1 MDIQMPVMD
10 GMTAMRRI
18 RAMADPEISRLPLIA
33 MTANVLPEQ
42 VQRCLEAGA
51 DDHVGK
57 PINIGQLLEVL
68 SRWTGD
74 EREVGEVRREMSA

>member
-1 MDIQMPVMD
+1 MPVMD

-18 RAMADPEISRLPLIA
+18 RAMADPTISQLPIIA
-33 MTANVLPEQ
+33 MTANILPEQ
-42 VQRCLEAGA
+42 IQRCLEAGA

-57 PINIGQLLEVL
+57 PINIGQLLEAL

-74 EREVGEVRREMSA
+74 EREADEIGREMSA